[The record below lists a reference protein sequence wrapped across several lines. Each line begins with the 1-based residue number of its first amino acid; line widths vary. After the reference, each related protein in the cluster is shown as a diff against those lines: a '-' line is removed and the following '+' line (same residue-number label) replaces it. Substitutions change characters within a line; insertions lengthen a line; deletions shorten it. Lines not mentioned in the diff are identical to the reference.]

1 MNIKQKIHSGLGS
14 LKGLKQI
21 ISTYDVSRIMVVTGK
36 KSFEDSGAKASISSA
51 LDSFKVTYFS
61 DFSVNPKLNDAK
73 KGVEMLK
80 NNNIEL
86 IISIGGGSVID
97 MAKLIKAFYSNS
109 DKTDSVVRGLTE
121 VIDPKIPLISI
132 PTTAG
137 SGSES
142 THFAV
147 VYIGKEKFS
156 VAHKC
161 LLPVEIILDG
171 SLTISASK
179 YQRACNVLDAISQ
192 SIESAWAVAATKQ
205 SQELSFLALKKCM
218 KSFYEYVNSEEP
230 LDSSQSMIEASN
242 LAGQA
247 INISKTTAA
256 HAWSYAISM
265 QHNIPHG
272 HAVWATLPR
281 IFEIQSLDSGLIFN
295 GTNGKNH
302 LNMVIGK
309 IREIMNMSEGESA
322 VDYFNNFLDSIGT
335 PAHLEKDLKISK
347 SDRAKLSN
355 EVNKERMANNP
366 IKFSDKQI
374 SFIFEI

>member
-21 ISTYDVSRIMVVTGK
+21 ISTYDVSRIMVVSGK
-36 KSFEDSGAKASISSA
+36 KSFEDSGARASISSA

-230 LDSSQSMIEASN
+230 LESSQSMIEASN

-281 IFEIQSLDSGLIFN
+281 IFEIHSLDSGLIFN

-302 LNMVIGK
+302 LNMVIRK

>member
-1 MNIKQKIHSGLGS
+1 M
-14 LKGLKQI
+14 
-21 ISTYDVSRIMVVTGK
+21 
-36 KSFEDSGAKASISSA
+36 
-51 LDSFKVTYFS
+51 TYFS

-73 KGVEMLK
+73 GSRNVK

-179 YQRACNVLDAISQ
+179 YQRACYVLDAISQ
-192 SIESAWAVAATKQ
+192 SIESAWAVAATTQ

-265 QHNIPHG
+265 QYNIPHG

>member
-21 ISTYDVSRIMVVTGK
+21 ISTYDVSRIMVVSGK
-36 KSFEDSGAKASISSA
+36 KSFEDSGARASISSA

-230 LDSSQSMIEASN
+230 LDSSQSMVEASN

-302 LNMVIGK
+302 LNMVIRK